1 MTEPWQAQLRA
12 LRDADINLTMKV
24 NRFTI
29 IVDAQDAG
37 NAWAYVVQDQV
48 FNSIPEAVETVYREW
63 QADLKRKQEAA

>member
-1 MTEPWQAQLRA
+1 MIQPWEAQLRA
-12 LRDADINLTMKV
+12 LRDADINLTVKI

-37 NAWAYVVQDQV
+37 NSWAYVVQDQV
-48 FNSIPEAVETVYREW
+48 FNTVQEAVETVYREW